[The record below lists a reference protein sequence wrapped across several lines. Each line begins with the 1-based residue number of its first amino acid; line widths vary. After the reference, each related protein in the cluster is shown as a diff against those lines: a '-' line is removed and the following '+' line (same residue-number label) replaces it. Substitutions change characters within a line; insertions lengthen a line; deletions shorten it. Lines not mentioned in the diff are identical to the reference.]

1 MKSIELTNNELEIMF
16 FALNNLTY
24 SQEQKLSE
32 EYGSVSSFYNKLYSI
47 REGWMNQNEYTKL
60 ATQQR

>member
-1 MKSIELTNNELEIMF
+1 MKSVELNDNELEIMI

-24 SQEQKLSE
+24 SQEQKISK

-47 REGWMNQNEYTKL
+47 RENSVNQNEHTKL

>member
-32 EYGSVSSFYNKLYSI
+32 EYGSVSSFYNKLHSI